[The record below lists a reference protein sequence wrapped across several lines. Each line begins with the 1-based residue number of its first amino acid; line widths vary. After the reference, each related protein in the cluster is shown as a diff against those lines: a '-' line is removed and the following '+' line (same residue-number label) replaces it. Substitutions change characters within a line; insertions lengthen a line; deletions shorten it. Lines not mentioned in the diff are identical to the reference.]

1 MFKRTLIA
9 LVVAGSLL
17 TPIAAGVTSA
27 DSSSS
32 NTPTWSCTKLVT
44 VDEASGRVMV
54 LRGHAENGKEKAA
67 LEKQGYECTKSQ
79 QAAAASLP
87 EPTPSVPEPTPIH
100 GHRGRGRN

>member
-1 MFKRTLIA
+1 MFKRTLIS
-9 LVVAGSLL
+9 LVVAGLLL
-17 TPIAAGVTSA
+17 TPLAAGITSA

-32 NTPTWSCTKLVT
+32 TTPTWSCTKLVT
-44 VDEASGRVMV
+44 VDAANGRVMV
-54 LRGHAENGKEKAA
+54 LRGEAENGKEKAA
-67 LEKQGYECTKSQ
+67 LEKKGYECTKSQ